1 MEKLIETASKNRLVT
16 MWKTEKNEILQ
27 KKSDN
32 EWLIQ

>member
-16 MWKTEKNEILQ
+16 MRKTEKNEILQ